1 MEQRQIFINNL
12 AIRRATEELKVAR
25 NYEQLC
31 RILVAAFGTN
41 DFDAFDLSVKLL
53 PNDNPGLEL
62 VQAYLHRHE
71 LCFGWSKSDKLRLRD
86 SLASWNLTLDLVT
99 TSNRRRGSM
108 SIQRLYT
115 QRDLQLDVN
124 LLTAVFPVALA
135 DALDRVLGQAMQV
148 MSRPEESARLIAAQ
162 AG

>member
-1 MEQRQIFINNL
+1 
-12 AIRRATEELKVAR
+12 
-25 NYEQLC
+25 
-31 RILVAAFGTN
+31 
-41 DFDAFDLSVKLL
+41 
-53 PNDNPGLEL
+53 
-62 VQAYLHRHE
+62 
-71 LCFGWSKSDKLRLRD
+71 
-86 SLASWNLTLDLVT
+86 VT
-99 TSNRRRGSM
+99 TSNRRLGSM